1 MSDTKALTI
10 VPRTLGEVTSM
21 AEVFAKSGLLP
32 EQLRGKVPDVVV
44 QIMAGQELGLAPMA
58 AIRGVHIVSGKPILS
73 ADTMVALALGSGL
86 CEYFSCVE
94 ETATSVTYETKR
106 KGNPNAQRVSWSDED
121 TKTAGLNLKDNW
133 RMHKK
138 QMRRA
143 RAKAILARDVYPD
156 VLAGCYDPDEIQ
168 APAREQERAPVAA
181 PDIVDAEEVQP
192 SDALISKIDEAGTV
206 GELEALV
213 PQLAALTNGR
223 KAEARLRYNARKS
236 ELLKTSKPD
245 PAASFEPPVAQDIGK
260 TIQEPSPDIRP
271 EPAP

>member
-1 MSDTKALTI
+1 MSETKALAI
-10 VPRTLGEVTSM
+10 VPKSLTEVTSM

-32 EQLRGKVPDVVV
+32 EALRGKVPDVVV

-58 AIRGVHIVSGKPILS
+58 AIRGVHIVQGKPILS
-73 ADTMVALALGSGL
+73 ADTMVALALGSGV

-106 KGNPNAQRVSWSDED
+106 KGSPHPQRVTWSDDD
-121 TKTAGLNLKDNW
+121 TKAAGLQLKDNW

-168 APAREQERAPVAA
+168 VPAAQAQQSAPRHSDVEDAEIVESTDVPELAAIESAKTPQELMGLLKHLQALTGHVKKLAREKYAAKMKTFEETAPAVVSASEVVAA
-181 PDIVDAEEVQP
+181 PDTTE
-192 SDALISKIDEAGTV
+192 
-206 GELEALV
+206 
-213 PQLAALTNGR
+213 
-223 KAEARLRYNARKS
+223 
-236 ELLKTSKPD
+236 
-245 PAASFEPPVAQDIGK
+245 AAS
-260 TIQEPSPDIRP
+260 
-271 EPAP
+271 